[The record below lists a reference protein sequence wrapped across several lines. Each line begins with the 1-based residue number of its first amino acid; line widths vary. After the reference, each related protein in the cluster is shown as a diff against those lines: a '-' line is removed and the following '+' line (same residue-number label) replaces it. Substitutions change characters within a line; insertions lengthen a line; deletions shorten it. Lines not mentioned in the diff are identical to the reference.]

1 MAGDKQFGMLSKM
14 EYMSI
19 RQYTAKEWE
28 GISGAFEG
36 S

>member
-1 MAGDKQFGMLSKM
+1 ML
-14 EYMSI
+14 I